1 MRRVAFSFCCSFCC
15 SFCRWLQQKGFGY
28 SLTLLCACMLA
39 ISMAGCTRTVYEPM
53 ETVRAEYVGKDNAE
67 LLAAVKSLTERLYQ
81 KERQVDSLMQSYREL
96 LVLSDKGDT
105 LRHDREKI
113 IYRASYW
120 ESEFEKLVES
130 KNDSI
135 RELMRQLESVKSDS
149 IRVPYP
155 VERKLSKWE
164 RAKMDFGGEAIVSVA
179 VVLIAVVIWIV
190 KKFRK

>member
-1 MRRVAFSFCCSFCC
+1 
-15 SFCRWLQQKGFGY
+15 
-28 SLTLLCACMLA
+28 MLA

-53 ETVRAEYVGKDNAE
+53 ETVRTEYVAKDNYE
-67 LLAAVKSLTERLYQ
+67 LRDVIKSLTERLYQ

-113 IYRASYW
+113 IYRASHR
-120 ESEFEKLVES
+120 ESELEKLVES